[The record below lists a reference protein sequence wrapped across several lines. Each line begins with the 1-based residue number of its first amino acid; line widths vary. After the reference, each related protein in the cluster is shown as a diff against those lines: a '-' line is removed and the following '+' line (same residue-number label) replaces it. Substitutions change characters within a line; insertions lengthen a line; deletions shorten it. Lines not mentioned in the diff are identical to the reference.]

1 MVKRIGTTVGFNRA
15 VTTLALLLAAVAA
28 QSPLI

>member
-1 MVKRIGTTVGFNRA
+1 MKRIGTTVGFNRV
-15 VTTLALLLAAVAA
+15 VTSLALVLAVVAA

>member
-1 MVKRIGTTVGFNRA
+1 MMKRIGVRVGFNRA
-15 VTTLALLLAAVAA
+15 VTTLALLLAVVAA

>member
-1 MVKRIGTTVGFNRA
+1 MMKRLGTTIGFNRV
-15 VTTLALLLAAVAA
+15 VTTLALLLAVVAA